1 MKEHVESLISSFKDY
16 KGIEHKMVLVAVSS
30 ELPKTY
36 LELYPNDKEAKEDP
50 SISDSKVYHIV
61 NVYDEWNSDEIGEV
75 VKVLRL
81 GIAICNPEDSDK
93 FSERAGIA
101 KAVHRARNSKPVM
114 YVSKNGYINS
124 KMVRAFLEQEAIHIQ
139 NNPGCII
146 KGYDEAQDKFKYNEE
161 LKKGYSNLSEEDK
174 NVVAMLADLDDK
186 RLTELQKFVKVHNE
200 NK

>member
-16 KGIEHKMVLVAVSS
+16 KNIEHKMVLVAVSS

-50 SISDSKVYHIV
+50 SIGESKVYHIV
-61 NVYDEWNSDEIGEV
+61 NVCDEWDSNEMGAV

-101 KAVHRARNSKPVM
+101 KATHRARNSKPVM

-124 KMVRAFLEQEAIHIQ
+124 KMVRAFLEQEATHIQ

-146 KGYDEAQDKFKYNEE
+146 EGYDEAQDKFKYNEE
-161 LKKGYSNLSEEDK
+161 LKEGYNNLSEEDK
-174 NVVAMLADLDDK
+174 SVVAMLADLDTK
-186 RLTELQKFVKVHNE
+186 RLAELQKFVKVHNE